1 MHHLNLQIICNQLKK
16 LKTVSDKFNF
26 TFVKKLL
33 FNTYTEMNI
42 VVNLP
47 GSSARELQN
56 FDLIQFI
63 FAHQDKIKKE
73 YYKVATLCITI
84 SSMDIVEEI

>member
-1 MHHLNLQIICNQLKK
+1 
-16 LKTVSDKFNF
+16 
-26 TFVKKLL
+26 
-33 FNTYTEMNI
+33 MNI
-42 VVNLP
+42 IVNLP

-84 SSMDIVEEI
+84 TSMDIVEEI